1 MKIVG
6 VIERKGTYEDNNY
19 HNVNL
24 HCTRP
29 DENAMGVISEV
40 VKIKFSEHENILGK
54 KYTPEDWRNLI
65 GKEIIPMYD
74 KYGRTNYIK
83 FLDGN
88 K

>member
-6 VIERKGTYEDNNY
+6 VIERKGTYENNNY

-54 KYTPEDWRNLI
+54 KYTPEDWQGLLGR
-65 GKEIIPMYD
+65 EIIPMYD